1 VGTPQIAT
9 GAVGNAALA
18 NGWVSEGKIANGAV
32 SRAKLTADAQL
43 PAVVV
48 RRSAVVDVPGGSGAI
63 GTATASCQPGERATG
78 GGVLPVSGPTSLVLA
93 VGDGPVPDGDGNVP
107 AGWQGFVRNGDMGTA
122 QMVAYAICAPR
133 RLRRLAG
140 RAPGV

>member
-1 VGTPQIAT
+1 
-9 GAVGNAALA
+9 
-18 NGWVSEGKIANGAV
+18 VSEGKIANGAV

-93 VGDGPVPDGDGNVP
+93 VGDGPVPGGDGNVP

-122 QMVAYAICAPR
+122 QMVAYAICAR
-133 RLRRLAG
+133 AG
-140 RAPGV
+140 